1 LLVFPTKTG
10 AIGGAR
16 ERTRESTRDPSRESK
31 REREREFCVQFS
43 LIGKALAE
51 REFASLLVQKQP
63 GNWKKKGKSE
73 GKFKFEHT
81 SKYRVCRA
89 SSNGYR
95 RNSATEE
102 ESLESIFVE
111 T

>member
-1 LLVFPTKTG
+1 LCSIFFDRKG
-10 AIGGAR
+10 IGG
-16 ERTRESTRDPSRESK
+16 
-31 REREREFCVQFS
+31 
-43 LIGKALAE
+43 E

>member
-1 LLVFPTKTG
+1 MLLVFPTKTG

-16 ERTRESTRDPSRESK
+16 ESTRESTRDPSRE

-95 RNSATEE
+95 RDSATEE

-111 T
+111 R